1 MAYSADVTVT
11 QLLLHWGDGDEQAL
25 GRLLPLVYEQLKQLA
40 HARLAGE
47 RADHTL
53 NTTALVHE
61 AYLKLVDINQV
72 QWKDRTHFL
81 AMASRQMRRI
91 LVDYARERKA
101 AKRGGV
107 QYKVKLD
114 EERLL
119 PEAQIEIVLELDDTL
134 KRLEELNPRRSQA
147 VEHRYFGGMTVEE
160 TAAALGVSRATAE
173 RDLKFARAWL
183 ARDLGR
189 DPGI

>member
-1 MAYSADVTVT
+1 MAYSADITVT

-25 GRLLPLVYEQLKQLA
+25 DRLLPLVYEQLKQLA

-114 EERLL
+114 EERFL
-119 PEAQIEIVLELDDTL
+119 PEAQVEIVLELDEAL
-134 KRLEELNPRRSQA
+134 KRLEERNPRRSQA
-147 VEHRYFGGMTVEE
+147 VAYRYFGGLTVEE
-160 TAAALGVSRATAE
+160 TAAALGISLATAE

-183 ARDLGR
+183 SRDLGR
-189 DPGI
+189 NPDI

>member
-107 QYKVKLD
+107 QYKVVLD
-114 EERLL
+114 EERFL
-119 PEAQIEIVLELDDTL
+119 PEAQVEIVLELDEAL
-134 KRLEELNPRRSQA
+134 KRLEERNPRRSQA
-147 VEHRYFGGMTVEE
+147 VAYRYFGGLTVEE
-160 TAAALGVSRATAE
+160 TAAALGISRATAE

-183 ARDLGR
+183 SRDLGR
-189 DPGI
+189 DPDI

>member
-1 MAYSADVTVT
+1 M
-11 QLLLHWGDGDEQAL
+11 
-25 GRLLPLVYEQLKQLA
+25 A

>member
-1 MAYSADVTVT
+1 MAYPADGTVT
-11 QLLLHWGDGDEQAL
+11 QLLLHWGDGDERAL
-25 GRLLPLVYEQLKQLA
+25 DRLLPLVYEQLKQLA

-107 QYKVKLD
+107 QYKVVLD
-114 EERLL
+114 EERFL
-119 PEAQIEIVLELDDTL
+119 PEAQVEIVLELDEAL
-134 KRLEELNPRRSQA
+134 KRLEERNPPRSQA
-147 VEHRYFGGMTVEE
+147 VAYRYFGGLTVEE
-160 TAAALGVSRATAE
+160 TAAALGISRATAE

-183 ARDLGR
+183 SRDLGR
-189 DPGI
+189 DPDI

>member
-72 QWKDRTHFL
+72 QWQDRTHFL

>member
-25 GRLLPLVYEQLKQLA
+25 DRLLPLVYEQLKQLA

-61 AYLKLVDINQV
+61 AYLKLIDINQV
-72 QWKDRTHFL
+72 QWKDRTHVL

>member
-25 GRLLPLVYEQLKQLA
+25 DRLLPLVYEQLRQLA

-61 AYLKLVDINQV
+61 AYLKLIDINQV

-107 QYKVKLD
+107 QYKVVLD
-114 EERLL
+114 EERFL
-119 PEAQIEIVLELDDTL
+119 PEAQVEIVLELDEAL
-134 KRLEELNPRRSQA
+134 KRLEERNPRRSQA
-147 VEHRYFGGMTVEE
+147 VAYRYFGGLTVEE
-160 TAAALGVSRATAE
+160 TAAALDISRATAE

-183 ARDLGR
+183 SRDLGR
-189 DPGI
+189 DPDI

>member
-1 MAYSADVTVT
+1 MAYPADGTVT
-11 QLLLHWGDGDEQAL
+11 QLLLHWGGGDERARD
-25 GRLLPLVYEQLKQLA
+25 RLLPLVYEQLKQLA

-107 QYKVKLD
+107 QYKVVLD
-114 EERLL
+114 EERFL
-119 PEAQIEIVLELDDTL
+119 PEAQVEIVLELDEAL
-134 KRLEELNPRRSQA
+134 KRLEERNPRRSQA
-147 VEHRYFGGMTVEE
+147 VAYRYFGGLTVEE
-160 TAAALGVSRATAE
+160 TAAALGISRATAE

-183 ARDLGR
+183 SRDLGR
-189 DPGI
+189 DPDI

>member
-25 GRLLPLVYEQLKQLA
+25 DRLLPLVYEQLKQLA

-61 AYLKLVDINQV
+61 AYLNLVDINQV

-107 QYKVKLD
+107 QYKVVLD
-114 EERLL
+114 EERFL
-119 PEAQIEIVLELDDTL
+119 PEAQVEIVLELDEAL
-134 KRLEELNPRRSQA
+134 KRLEERNPRRSQA
-147 VEHRYFGGMTVEE
+147 VEHRYFGGLTVEE
-160 TAAALGVSRATAE
+160 TAAALGISRATAE

-183 ARDLGR
+183 SRDLGR

>member
-1 MAYSADVTVT
+1 MVDLSDVTVT
-11 QLLLHWGDGDEQAL
+11 QLLLHWGDGNEQAL
-25 GRLLPLVYEQLKQLA
+25 DRLLPLVYEQLKQLA

-47 RADHTL
+47 RPDHTL

-61 AYLKLVDINQV
+61 AYLKLIDINQV

-107 QYKVKLD
+107 QYKVVLD

-119 PEAQIEIVLELDDTL
+119 PGVQVEAVLGLDEAL
-134 KRLEELNPRRSQA
+134 KRLEERSPRRSRA
-147 VEHRYFGGMTVEE
+147 VEHRYFGGLTNEEIASALDVSLATV
-160 TAAALGVSRATAE
+160 E
-173 RDLKFARAWL
+173 RDLKFARGWL
-183 ARDLGR
+183 ARELGR
-189 DPGI
+189 DPGV

>member
-11 QLLLHWGDGDEQAL
+11 QLLLHWGDGDERAL
-25 GRLLPLVYEQLKQLA
+25 DRLLPLVYEQLRQLA

-107 QYKVKLD
+107 QYKVVLD
-114 EERLL
+114 EERFL
-119 PEAQIEIVLELDDTL
+119 PEAQVEIVLELDEAL
-134 KRLEELNPRRSQA
+134 KRLEERNPRQSQA
-147 VEHRYFGGMTVEE
+147 VAYRYFGGLTVEE
-160 TAAALGVSRATAE
+160 TAAALGISRATAE

-183 ARDLGR
+183 SRDLGR
-189 DPGI
+189 DPDI

>member
-107 QYKVKLD
+107 QYKVVLD
-114 EERLL
+114 EERFL
-119 PEAQIEIVLELDDTL
+119 PEAQVEIVLELDEAL
-134 KRLEELNPRRSQA
+134 KRLEERNPRRSQA
-147 VEHRYFGGMTVEE
+147 VAYRYFGGLTVEE
-160 TAAALGVSRATAE
+160 TAAALGISRATAE

-183 ARDLGR
+183 SRDLGR
-189 DPGI
+189 DPGV